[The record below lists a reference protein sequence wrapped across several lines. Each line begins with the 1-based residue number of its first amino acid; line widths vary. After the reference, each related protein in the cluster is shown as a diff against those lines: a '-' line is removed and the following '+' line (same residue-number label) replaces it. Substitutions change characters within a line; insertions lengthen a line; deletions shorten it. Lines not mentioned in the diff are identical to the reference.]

1 MKRTSDPNAIV
12 TCLNLRLGLIQT
24 ISIIGHNRN
33 QHHCANG
40 RRKNLPG
47 EFFKNYSSILVPGIC
62 TRELIPFSSQYF
74 ESLKKT
80 TSVFSTKRGMP
91 MIGLVKGEKKLSQ

>member
-40 RRKNLPG
+40 RRK
-47 EFFKNYSSILVPGIC
+47 KCTYS
-62 TRELIPFSSQYF
+62 
-74 ESLKKT
+74 
-80 TSVFSTKRGMP
+80 TSVHKYGLLFP
-91 MIGLVKGEKKLSQ
+91 MLCQAIFFIFGTNIIRFLFPVF